1 MKMNFFLFYQY
12 NNKYNEEAGDMPLS
26 HLIEDDEPSMHT
38 VKQFEIVVD
47 EMPKNIYN
55 KMNLLRE
62 LNMVQIG
69 SLGELS
75 YVSSL
80 FC

>member
-1 MKMNFFLFYQY
+1 
-12 NNKYNEEAGDMPLS
+12 
-26 HLIEDDEPSMHT
+26 MHT

-55 KMNLLRE
+55 KMNLLRD
-62 LNMVQIG
+62 LNMEQIG

-80 FC
+80 LLTNA